1 MGVVVGDQEGGGR
14 VFACGRD
21 DQVDSI
27 TAAPRSESRA
37 LVGSSITSTD
47 VAFIRERAMFTR
59 CRCPR
64 QLCSECPRVLPV
76 QRLTRGSLDGTD

>member
-1 MGVVVGDQEGGGR
+1 
-14 VFACGRD
+14 
-21 DQVDSI
+21 
-27 TAAPRSESRA
+27 

-47 VAFIRERAMFTR
+47 VAFIRERVMFTR

-76 QRLTRGSLDGTD
+76 QRLTRGPLDGID